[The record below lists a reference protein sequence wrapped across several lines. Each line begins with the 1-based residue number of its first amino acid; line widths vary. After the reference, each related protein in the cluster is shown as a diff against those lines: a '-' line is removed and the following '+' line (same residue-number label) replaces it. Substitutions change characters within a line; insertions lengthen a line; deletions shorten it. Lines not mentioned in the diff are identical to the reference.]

1 MLSVQGGKY
10 HVGQFHS
17 AKSCNY
23 MYVLQHLYLG
33 SYHQATVVWLTIAA
47 GFFLIPADPFSIMI
61 YLSDP
66 VAASRLFRSNAGL
79 WWYFFGTC

>member
-47 GFFLIPADPFSIMI
+47 GFFLIPADPF
-61 YLSDP
+61 
-66 VAASRLFRSNAGL
+66 
-79 WWYFFGTC
+79 